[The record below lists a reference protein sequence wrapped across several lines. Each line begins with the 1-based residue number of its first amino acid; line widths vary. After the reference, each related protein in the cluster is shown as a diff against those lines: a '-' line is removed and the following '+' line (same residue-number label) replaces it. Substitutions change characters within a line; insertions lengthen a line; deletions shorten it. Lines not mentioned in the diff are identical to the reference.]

1 MLTVPES
8 PCHPGAYISV
18 RGSARNREGMLKM
31 KDDSLLCQLIPP
43 FNQLHSAESRKPL
56 VHFLQPELFAGDRCC
71 WFWRKKPENIQQ
83 NPESCWCL
91 EVIMQFGQRPPYSPE
106 KSDLET
112 NAFAK
117 WPEASVSVFFQ
128 VSRNTLLVCCSF
140 VASP

>member
-1 MLTVPES
+1 MPES
-8 PCHPGAYISV
+8 PCHPGAYVSV